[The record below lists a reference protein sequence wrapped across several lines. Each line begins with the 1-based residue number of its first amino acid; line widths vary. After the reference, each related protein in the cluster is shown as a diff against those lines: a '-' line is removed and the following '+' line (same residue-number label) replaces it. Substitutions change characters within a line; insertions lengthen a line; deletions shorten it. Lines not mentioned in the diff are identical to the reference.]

1 MGCGAKSFVV
11 VVVDM
16 VWYAS
21 VVVTAGEFEM
31 NMSAAPEHV
40 DVVVAAAAAAST
52 GLYEQATLFGEGW
65 VVSGIERVVE

>member
-11 VVVDM
+11 VVVDK

-40 DVVVAAAAAAST
+40 DVVVAAAAAST

>member
-1 MGCGAKSFVV
+1 MGCEAKSFVVVV

-40 DVVVAAAAAAST
+40 DVVVAAAAST
-52 GLYEQATLFGEGW
+52 GLYEQAMLFG

>member
-21 VVVTAGEFEM
+21 VVVTAGEFET

-40 DVVVAAAAAAST
+40 DVVAAAAAAST